1 MLLRGRD
8 ISDRQLSEIAWMYYI
23 EDMTQ
28 GEIARKL
35 SVSRP
40 TILSYLK
47 LARERRIFEVRLQP
61 EHFRRHRLSSLLQQR
76 LGLTEVYIVDEP
88 DKSGHTL
95 LKAVCTAAGHVLADS
110 VEPED
115 QIGVSWGET
124 IQLVSHLMP
133 LRTVENVV
141 VRQLIG
147 SVANPIVETAEACTL
162 EIARKLSAR
171 CVNLNSPAIC
181 SAAAL
186 AQALRREP
194 IVAQQLDDIGRCN
207 KAILSLSPCDLSTH
221 AYKLGVSPKEAII
234 AYGARGA
241 VGIMVARFMDA
252 QGTPVL
258 GELDDRL
265 IGVSLEALRS
275 IDDVIL
281 VVCGAP
287 KVIPTLAAVRGGYAN
302 RLVIDQPSAIRLLEE
317 ADRTADP
324 AKLL

>member
-1 MLLRGRD
+1 MLRGKD
-8 ISDRQLSEIAWMYYI
+8 ISDRQLSEIAWMYYV

-47 LARERRIFEVRLQP
+47 LARERRIFEFRLQP
-61 EHFRRHRLSSLLQQR
+61 EHFRLHRLSSLLQQR
-76 LGLTEVYIVDEP
+76 LGLSEVYIVDEP
-88 DKSGHTL
+88 DKTGHDL
-95 LKAVCTAAGHVLADS
+95 LKAVCAAAGHILAEC
-110 VEPED
+110 VEPGD

-124 IQLVSHLMP
+124 IQLVSQLMP

-162 EIARKLSAR
+162 EIARKLSAQ

-194 IVAQQLDDIGRCN
+194 IIAQQLSDIGRCT

-234 AYGARGA
+234 DYGARGA
-241 VGIMVARFMDA
+241 VGIMVGRFMDA
-252 QGTPVL
+252 HGAPVL
-258 GELDDRL
+258 GDLDDRL
-265 IGVSLEALRS
+265 VGVSLDALRT
-275 IDDVIL
+275 IRDVIL
-281 VVCGAP
+281 VVCGAS
-287 KVIPTLAAVRGGYAN
+287 KVVPALAAIRGGYAN
-302 RLVIDQPSAIRLLEE
+302 RLVIDLPSATRLLE
-317 ADRTADP
+317 DSGGTAQP
-324 AKLL
+324 L